1 MNSQLATVR
10 SLLDLIPSNQKIAIE
25 KYDQLKQ
32 QRQYGSLFINKLYNI
47 EKNGELIL
55 NCVVKTV
62 CNNLIYKREFK

>member
-32 QRQYGSLFINKLYNI
+32 QRQYGSLFIHKLYNS
-47 EKNGELIL
+47 EKMAN
-55 NCVVKTV
+55 
-62 CNNLIYKREFK
+62 